1 MGSLVCEAKGN
12 MLIDND
18 MSEQIKI
25 QLPDGSVREVAQGTT
40 PFDVAM
46 SISPRLA
53 AAVVVARIRPLTT
66 PVVAGE
72 TAVEEAD
79 EAQTEAGMYGSASE
93 LGERL
98 VDLAAP
104 LNEDVALELLKESDE
119 AALKVVRHSAAH
131 VMATAILELFPE
143 TKLGHGPATDNGFFY
158 DVYRETPFTEDDLAA
173 IEKRM
178 AEVVARDETFVR
190 EQESREMGLKDYAEH
205 GDFMKVHFI
214 ERFTKPGDEISLYR
228 NGKFVDFCR
237 GPHVPSTGRV
247 KAFKVTSVAGA
258 YWLGDEKNQQLQR
271 IYGTAF
277 FNAKDMD
284 AHFKRLE
291 EIKARDHRVLG
302 KQLDLFS
309 IQEVAGAGLIFWH
322 PKGGLI
328 RKTMED
334 WMRDECIRRGYEMV
348 FTPHIMRRELWKVSG
363 HEGFYSQN
371 MYPPMELDD
380 AEYRLKPMNCPGH
393 ILIYKN
399 SPKSYRDLPQ
409 RYAELGNVYRYE
421 RSGTMHGL
429 LRVRGFTQDD
439 AHIFCTPEQIE
450 SEIAA
455 CVEFAD
461 EVLKAFGFAEFK
473 VELSTWDPK
482 DQKSYVGSPEHWE
495 TAVGSLKKVLDA
507 KAIPYREIPGEAAFY
522 GPKIDIKLVDVLG
535 RLWQLSTVQFDFNLP
550 QRFELEYTGEDGEKH
565 RPVMVHRALFGSV
578 ERFFGVLIEHYAGAF
593 PLWLAPV
600 QVGLVPISEKH
611 VEYAR
616 AVKAKLEVAG
626 LRVELDARNE
636 KMNAKIRE
644 FTLQKVPFVLVMGD
658 KEAEQR
664 EVNVRVRGG
673 GVQGTFPL
681 SEFIANATTL
691 ITRKELNLSD
701 TPKWHDAVLKA
712 VQSFPT
718 DQFDLND
725 LYDLRDEFASIF
737 PNNRHV
743 NEKLRQ
749 QLQTLRDEGI
759 IQFLDNEGNYKRI
772 K

>member
-1 MGSLVCEAKGN
+1 MTPYDVRVMQGNRSITCLGRRPHKADCSGSESGARGVKEICLQ
-12 MLIDND
+12 MTI
-18 MSEQIKI
+18 MSEPTIKI
-25 QLPDGSVREVAQGTT
+25 QLPDGSVREVLRGTT
-40 PFDVAM
+40 ALDVAM

-53 AAVVVARIRPLTT
+53 AAVVVARIRPLT
-66 PVVAGE
+66 PVAAGGAVTSDETSEAAMYGGAEAGE
-72 TAVEEAD
+72 
-79 EAQTEAGMYGSASE
+79 
-93 LGERL
+93 RI

-104 LNEDVALELLKESDE
+104 LMEDVALELLKENDE
-119 AALKVVRHSAAH
+119 SALKVVRHSAAH

-143 TKLGHGPATDNGFFY
+143 TKLGHGPATDSGFFY
-158 DVYRETPFTEDDLAA
+158 DVYRETPFSDQDLAA
-173 IEKRM
+173 IEARM
-178 AEVVARDETFVR
+178 AEVVARDEKFVR
-190 EQESREMGLKDYAEH
+190 ELESREMGLKDYAEH
-205 GDFMKVHFI
+205 GEFMKVHFI
-214 ERFTKPGDEISLYR
+214 EKFTRPGDEISLYR
-228 NGKFVDFCR
+228 NGGFVDFCR

-277 FNAKDMD
+277 FNSKDLD

-334 WMRDECIRRGYEMV
+334 WMREECIRRGYNMV
-348 FTPHIMRRELWKVSG
+348 FTPHIMRRDLWKISG
-363 HEGFYSQN
+363 HEGYYVQN

-399 SPKSYRDLPQ
+399 SPKSYRDLPV

-439 AHIFCTPEQIE
+439 AHIFCTPSQIE
-450 SEIAA
+450 EEVVA
-455 CVEFAD
+455 CIEFAQS
-461 EVLKAFGFAEFK
+461 VLKTFGFEEFK
-473 VELSTWDPK
+473 IELSTWDPNDRK
-482 DQKSYVGSPEHWE
+482 NFVGSDENWE
-495 TAVGSLKKVLDA
+495 MAVGSLRNVLER
-507 KAIPYREIPGEAAFY
+507 KGIPFKTIPGEAAFY

-535 RLWQLSTVQFDFNLP
+535 RMWQLSTVQFDFNLP
-550 QRFELEYTGEDGEKH
+550 ARFELEYKGEDGGLH
-565 RPVMVHRALFGSV
+565 QPVMVHRALFGSV

-611 VEYAR
+611 LEYAG
-616 AVKAKLEVAG
+616 AVKAKLEAAG

-658 KEAEQR
+658 KEAASAA
-664 EVNVRVRGG
+664 VSVRTRGKG
-673 GVQGTFPL
+673 DEGSVPL
-681 SEFIANATTL
+681 SDFVERAKGL
-691 ITRKELNLSD
+691 
-701 TPKWHDAVLKA
+701 V
-712 VQSFPT
+712 
-718 DQFDLND
+718 
-725 LYDLRDEFASIF
+725 
-737 PNNRHV
+737 
-743 NEKLRQ
+743 EKKSPGL
-749 QLQTLRDEGI
+749 
-759 IQFLDNEGNYKRI
+759 
-772 K
+772 

>member
-1 MGSLVCEAKGN
+1 MVQGGSADATEVGSKLVPRGQSKYAGSYA
-12 MLIDND
+12 
-18 MSEQIKI
+18 MSEQMIKI
-25 QLPDGSVREVAQGTT
+25 QLPDGSVREVSRGTT
-40 PFDVAM
+40 AQDVAM

-53 AAVVVARIRPLTT
+53 AAVVVARIRPLAADGQGTT
-66 PVVAGE
+66 GE
-72 TAVEEAD
+72 EEAS
-79 EAQTEAGMYGSASE
+79 EAAMYGAAAE
-93 LGERL
+93 GERL

-104 LNEDVALELLKESDE
+104 LNADVALELLKETDE

-143 TKLGHGPATDNGFFY
+143 TKLGHGPATDSGFFY

-178 AEVVARDETFVR
+178 GEVVARDEKFVR
-190 EQESREMGLKDYAEH
+190 EIESREMGLKDYAEH

-214 ERFTKPGDEISLYR
+214 EKFTQPGEEISLYR
-228 NGKFVDFCR
+228 NGGFVDFCR

-277 FNAKDMD
+277 FNAKDLD
-284 AHFKRLE
+284 THFKRLE

-328 RKTMED
+328 RKAMED
-334 WMRDECIRRGYEMV
+334 WMRDECIRRGYDMV

-439 AHIFCTPEQIE
+439 AHIFCTPEQIV
-450 SEIAA
+450 SEIGA
-455 CVEFAD
+455 CLDFA
-461 EVLKAFGFAEFK
+461 EAVLKTFGFAEFK

-482 DQKSYVGSPEHWE
+482 DRKSYVGTDEHWNIA
-495 TAVGSLKKVLDA
+495 TGSLYEVLKAKGIPFKV
-507 KAIPYREIPGEAAFY
+507 IPGEAAFY

-550 QRFELEYTGEDGEKH
+550 ERFDLEYTREDGEKH

-611 VEYAR
+611 VEYAT
-616 AVKAKLEVAG
+616 AVKTKLEAAG

-644 FTLQKVPFVLVMGD
+644 FTLQKVPFVLVVGD
-658 KEAEQR
+658 KEAAAEAVSVR
-664 EVNVRVRGG
+664 TRGKGDEGSVALEV
-673 GVQGTFPL
+673 FL
-681 SEFIANATTL
+681 S
-691 ITRKELNLSD
+691 RCKELLD
-701 TPKWHDAVLKA
+701 TRAAHL
-712 VQSFPT
+712 
-718 DQFDLND
+718 
-725 LYDLRDEFASIF
+725 
-737 PNNRHV
+737 
-743 NEKLRQ
+743 
-749 QLQTLRDEGI
+749 
-759 IQFLDNEGNYKRI
+759 
-772 K
+772 